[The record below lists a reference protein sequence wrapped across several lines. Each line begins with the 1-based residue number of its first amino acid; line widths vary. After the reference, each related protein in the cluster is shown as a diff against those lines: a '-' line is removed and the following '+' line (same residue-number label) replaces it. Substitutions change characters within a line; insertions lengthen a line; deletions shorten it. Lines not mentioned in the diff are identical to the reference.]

1 MKKSNVAARKLDR
14 NDASPLY
21 LQLKDRLIAE
31 YHQRAG
37 DAPLSLS
44 DADLML
50 RYGVSRP
57 TVRAAVAELVRAGM
71 VTRVPGRGTFFVPR
85 EKLSIGLDSLD
96 RFFAEWHLAGLDP
109 GSRILAY
116 ETVGAPPDVAER
128 LHVAAGDE
136 VLMLRRLRTA
146 NGMPATVDRRYV
158 VSWCA
163 KHISRADAERDLL
176 FNILAKRAATPS
188 IAVEQE
194 VGAVAADAATAL
206 VLDVAI
212 GTPLVSRDVTIFT
225 TGNRPII
232 TGSGFYRSDR
242 FRFRIRAE
250 R

>member
-1 MKKSNVAARKLDR
+1 MKKSNVRPFKLDR
-14 NDASPLY
+14 NDAVPLY
-21 LQLKDRLIAE
+21 VQLKERLIAE
-31 YHQRAG
+31 YRDWSR

-57 TVRAAVAELVRAGM
+57 TVRAAVSDLVRAGM

-96 RFFAEWHLAGLDP
+96 RFFQEWHLAGLDP
-109 GSRILAY
+109 GSRVLAF
-116 ETVGAPPDVAER
+116 ETLVPPPEIATR
-128 LHVAAGDE
+128 LQIAAGDE

-146 NGMPATVDRRYV
+146 TGEPASVDIRYV
-158 VSWCA
+158 VGWCA
-163 KHISRADAERDLL
+163 KYISRADAERDLL
-176 FNILAKRAATPS
+176 FNILAERAFTPS

-194 VGAVAADAATAL
+194 VGAIAAVEEIAQL
-206 VLDVAI
+206 LGVAI

-232 TGSGFYRSDR
+232 TGSGLYRSDR

>member
-1 MKKSNVAARKLDR
+1 MKKSNAAAKKLDR
-14 NDASPLY
+14 HDAVPLY
-21 LQLKDRLIAE
+21 RQLKDRLIAE
-31 YHQRAG
+31 YRERGGAS
-37 DAPLSLS
+37 PFSLS

-50 RYGVSRP
+50 RFGVSRP

-71 VTRVPGRGTFFVPR
+71 VTRVPGRGTFFVPP

-96 RFFAEWHLAGLDP
+96 RFFAEWHLAGLDS

-116 ETVGAPPDVAER
+116 ERIGAPPEIAPR
-128 LHVAAGDE
+128 LAIAAGTE
-136 VLMLRRLRTA
+136 VLMLRRLRTS
-146 NGMPATVDRRYV
+146 GGKPVSLDVRYV
-158 VSWCA
+158 VAWCA
-163 KHISRADAERDLL
+163 QHIPRAAAERDLL
-176 FNILAKRAATPS
+176 FNILAARAAIPA
-188 IAVEQE
+188 IAVEQD
-194 VGAVAADAATAL
+194 VGAVAAAADVAKIL
-206 VLDVAI
+206 GVAI